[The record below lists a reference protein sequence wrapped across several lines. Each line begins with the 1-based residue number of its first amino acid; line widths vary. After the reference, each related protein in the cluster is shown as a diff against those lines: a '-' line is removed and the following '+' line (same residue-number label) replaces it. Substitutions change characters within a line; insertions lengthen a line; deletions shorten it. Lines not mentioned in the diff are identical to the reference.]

1 MITIKR
7 FSHYINHVPDK
18 DALRRWII
26 KNVQPFDSS
35 KTISESL
42 SDRSLMT
49 IAKERNYT
57 FHINDLND

>member
-7 FSHYINHVPDK
+7 FGHYIKQVPDK